1 VISPQIKF
9 KKKWLDNKGVSEII
23 GTILMLAI
31 TVVLFSS
38 IMVFVTNMPQP
49 ISRPNADFLSSLTY
63 NTTTNS
69 GTVTLTHNGG
79 EALNG
84 YETQLLV
91 IVDGNIRLTPRTMAA
106 GGLGATW
113 GIGQK
118 WTCWISSLAAANTL
132 EIMVVDLHSN
142 SQIWD
147 GKISAG
153 AGNNAPVI
161 LQRWTDSDPNTL
173 TADTVI
179 EGDSYFWLYVRVTDL
194 DNDLNSVTVN
204 AASIPGGISSETKDS
219 LNQGV
224 WGFNFTTPIT
234 KASLFD
240 GKPLFI
246 IAKDTANHWTNATF
260 ILTVSASER
269 GPPGATGPKG
279 DPGSGTPTNPSG
291 LPSYLKYF
299 DSDQGYVI
307 LGPNT
312 TVNPP
317 TLPNFNDARS
327 LFKQGE
333 WVFVRV
339 ASYKL
344 QNIFAENSLILV
356 NRLSGVTVHPCGG
369 SNATPFYRVAE
380 SSGVNVYEAKFD
392 SSILLGGYDMMIDLQ
407 CTVTQG
413 SNLISFGAIT
423 GLIVQPVSGTQLT
436 LPEIRTNRTMPLNTS
451 NAEYMGSYSNPFDL
465 SDASKCR
472 IFVNLILL
480 NCGGGST
487 LTIGN
492 VELKDLRNRQIL
504 YGVPPTSSDV
514 NGTFGKKYSDL
525 GGISQKSY
533 AFAIDLRMKNGYN
546 YVPGLSSYTLVVSN
560 ASDGNEG
567 IYSLSINVWV
577 RSSTETKNF
586 VVATSGFG
594 FASGGGGNFNHYDFL
609 FQIENNRFFTTRVL
623 DAIDSAPG
631 GKGDYDFYRVTYLDI
646 DGDGDRDAL
655 VSEKYAG
662 INSMGVYINRLNEYG
677 TWEPRSVL
685 ATPHNGKVTALA
697 YGDVD
702 ADGDYDW
709 VAATDMDP
717 AGSPSYFSE
726 ITLYYNAFPVTSKQL
741 VSIGSKAAPQ
751 YIYEMR
757 LADVTGD
764 GKADLIAL
772 VGTVTPRTVDTVG
785 WIMMWDLYDGN
796 AHAITDVDASAN
808 VYDFDVADMG
818 GDSGLD
824 YAVVTSATS
833 ENIKWWESQKNTAN
847 YFATGEANVTGT
859 SSPSTYP
866 TRISPA
872 DGVAE
877 TITESA
883 GGSLEHKWTM
893 AAISGYRPVLT
904 VTAKVAT
911 GATEGF
917 QFFYS
922 TSSSGPWTFMFAVAS
937 SQTSYT
943 DYTFPLPLST
953 SGVIYVRVIDTNP
966 ADGTPDGV
974 MVDMMRITTTSKVT
988 FNAVAAQEHKL
999 LTDTS
1004 QRVIGIGDF
1013 DNYGNLDVAVAKS
1026 GGFKVVNSTST
1037 PAAPKLLN
1045 TSITGTAADLRPTG
1059 DTFSVADVN
1068 GDGLD
1073 DIVSVLTYSGV
1084 NSIVYEWL
1092 NVGLNRL
1099 GSNVDFYGIEI
1110 KNMIVTYGGNTPGAI
1125 NSIAVEN
1132 PYG

>member
-1 VISPQIKF
+1 MISPQIKF

-69 GTVTLTHNGG
+69 GIVTLTHNGG
-79 EALNG
+79 EALND

-240 GKPLFI
+240 GNPLFI

-279 DPGSGTPTNPSG
+279 NPGSGTPTNPSG

-369 SNATPFYRVAE
+369 SNTTPFYRVAE

-413 SNLISFGAIT
+413 SSLISFGAIT
-423 GLIVQPVSGTQLT
+423 GLIVQPVSGTQLI

-465 SDASKCR
+465 SDASKCK
-472 IFVNLILL
+472 IFVNLTLL

-487 LTIGN
+487 LNIGN

-504 YGVPPTSSDV
+504 YGVPPTSLGV

-525 GGISQKSY
+525 GGASHRSY
-533 AFAIDLRMKNGYN
+533 GFAIDLRMKNGYN

-560 ASDGNEG
+560 ASDANEG
-567 IYSLSINVWV
+567 IYSLSINIWI
-577 RSSTETKNF
+577 RSATSADNYI
-586 VVATSGFG
+586 VSTSGFG
-594 FASGGGGNFNHYDFL
+594 FASGSVNFIHYDFL
-609 FQIENNRFFTTRVL
+609 FQVENNRFFTTRVL
-623 DAIDSAPG
+623 DAVDMGPG
-631 GKGDYDFYRVTYLDI
+631 SKGDYKFYQAIYFDI
-646 DGDGDRDAL
+646 DGDGDRDAI
-655 VSEKYAG
+655 VAEKYA
-662 INSMGVYINRLNEYG
+662 NAYVLGVYINRLNEFG
-677 TWEPRSVL
+677 LWEPRSVISS
-685 ATPHNGKVTALA
+685 PDGVNVTALA

-702 ADGDYDW
+702 ADGDNDW
-709 VAATDMDP
+709 VVA
-717 AGSPSYFSE
+717 SSNQK
-726 ITLYYNAFPVTSKQL
+726 ITLYKNAFPVTTQL
-741 VSIGSKAAPQ
+741 LTTLAAGE
-751 YIYEMR
+751 YVYKMS

-764 GKADLIAL
+764 GKADLITLIGADYPRL
-772 VGTVTPRTVDTVG
+772 VDSVG
-785 WIMMWDLYDGN
+785 QIRMWDMYDGSL
-796 AHAITDVDASAN
+796 HAIADVDPAAT
-808 VYDFDVADMG
+808 VYDFDIADID
-818 GDSGLD
+818 GDSDLD
-824 YAVVTSATS
+824 YAVVMSGA
-833 ENIKWWESQKNTAN
+833 NNVKWWESTKVSSIYYAS
-847 YFATGEANVTGT
+847 GETKVTGT
-859 SSPSTYP
+859 VNPDPGWSRTTAP
-866 TRISPA
+866 PA

-877 TITESA
+877 TLTEV
-883 GGSLEHKWTM
+883 GGNLEHKWTM
-893 AAISGYRPVLT
+893 NPIAGRKPILS
-904 VTAKVAT
+904 VTAKVAP

-917 QFFYS
+917 FLSYS
-922 TSSSGPWTFMFAVAS
+922 TDIAGPWTFMFAIPS
-937 SQTSYT
+937 TTTSYLT
-943 DYTFPLPLST
+943 FAFPLPLST
-953 SGVIYVRVIDTNP
+953 SGTVYVRAIDTNP
-966 ADGTPDGV
+966 ADGTNDGL
-974 MVDMMRITTTSKVT
+974 MIDTISITTTDRVR
-988 FNAVAAQEHKL
+988 FNAPATSEHIL
-999 LTDTS
+999 LSDAT

-1013 DNYGNLDVAVAKS
+1013 DNYGKLDVAIAKR
-1026 GGFKVVNSTST
+1026 GQFKIVNSTST
-1037 PAAPKLLN
+1037 IAIPILHN
-1045 TSITGTAADLRPTG
+1045 TTNIGIRPTV

-1073 DIVSVLTYSGV
+1073 DIVSVLLYSWTTVGPPVKTYSYD
-1084 NSIVYEWL
+1084 SIVYEWL
-1092 NVGLNRL
+1092 NVGLNRV
-1099 GSNVDFYGIEI
+1099 GSAVDFIGIEI
-1110 KNMIVTYGGNTPGAI
+1110 KNMIVTYGNDTPGAI
-1125 NSIAVEN
+1125 YSIAVQN